1 MLTSSAVVSE
11 EHINTSSELGRD
23 CEVSCMYKDSTVP
36 RMSSAMGMSNNN
48 NKVTLKSNSMG
59 GGLKLRMYW
68 KYRHGSTNK
77 AGIFFEQER
86 TIIKGRKAGGKKG
99 KEKSCKMKI

>member
-23 CEVSCMYKDSTVP
+23 CEVSCMYKDSTVS

-48 NKVTLKSNSMG
+48 KLTLKSKSKG
-59 GGLKLRMYW
+59 AGLKLRMY
-68 KYRHGSTNK
+68 
-77 AGIFFEQER
+77 
-86 TIIKGRKAGGKKG
+86 
-99 KEKSCKMKI
+99 

>member
-36 RMSSAMGMSNNN
+36 RMSSAMRMSNNN
-48 NKVTLKSNSMG
+48 NKLTLKSGMG
-59 GGLKLRMYW
+59 VKIANVLEIQTW
-68 KYRHGSTNK
+68 KHK
-77 AGIFFEQER
+77 
-86 TIIKGRKAGGKKG
+86 
-99 KEKSCKMKI
+99 

>member
-48 NKVTLKSNSMG
+48 QKLTLKSNSKG
-59 GGLKLRMYW
+59 GALKLRIYW
-68 KYRHGSTNK
+68 KYRHRSTNN
-77 AGIFFEQER
+77 
-86 TIIKGRKAGGKKG
+86 
-99 KEKSCKMKI
+99 

>member
-36 RMSSAMGMSNNN
+36 RMSSAMGTSNNN
-48 NKVTLKSNSMG
+48 NKLTQKSNSMG
-59 GGLKLRMYW
+59 WGLKL
-68 KYRHGSTNK
+68 
-77 AGIFFEQER
+77 
-86 TIIKGRKAGGKKG
+86 
-99 KEKSCKMKI
+99 